1 MQSRALEKKKGG
13 FQNSAFSALGVHKVI
28 IILFFVIS
36 CWYHV
41 FQKASYII
49 IYHVM
54 HLYHEYIYISCVDE
68 GHDI

>member
-1 MQSRALEKKKGG
+1 MGHDIWKRC
-13 FQNSAFSALGVHKVI
+13 I

-41 FQKASYII
+41 FQKASDII

-54 HLYHEYIYISCVDE
+54 HLYHEYICISCVDE

>member
-1 MQSRALEKKKGG
+1 MGHDICKRC
-13 FQNSAFSALGVHKVI
+13 I

>member
-1 MQSRALEKKKGG
+1 
-13 FQNSAFSALGVHKVI
+13 
-28 IILFFVIS
+28 VIS

>member
-1 MQSRALEKKKGG
+1 MGHDIWKRC
-13 FQNSAFSALGVHKVI
+13 I

-41 FQKASYII
+41 FQKASDII

-54 HLYHEYIYISCVDE
+54 HLYHEYIYISCFDE
-68 GHDI
+68 GHDTGDT